1 MRKVILSLVAFL
13 LTGCAGGNVDPAVE
27 LKGDEG
33 IAVLNLG
40 CHHEIGYIEV
50 FPRGGYSKGLHRSFG
65 QGTVISCNEPELKTV
80 KLAAGDYFVG
90 RVGAGNTF
98 ADVDEAD
105 AFKFSVRRNSLSY
118 VGNWGLLTDV
128 RAGRRVHVR
137 ISVVYLGEETRKKL
151 EKTYPELY
159 FRYDYVDLSG
169 ET

>member
-1 MRKVILSLVAFL
+1 MRKLALSLVAIL
-13 LTGCAGGNVDPAVE
+13 LTACAGGNVDPAVE

-40 CHHEIGYIEV
+40 CHPEIGYVEV
-50 FPRGGYSKGLHRSFG
+50 YPRGGYAKGLGRSFG

-90 RVGAGNTF
+90 RIGAGNTF

-118 VGNWGLLTDV
+118 VGNWGLLANV
-128 RAGRRVHVR
+128 SAGRRIHVR
-137 ISVVYLGEETRKKL
+137 ISVVYLGEDTRKKL
-151 EKTYPELY
+151 ETTYPEL
-159 FRYDYVDLSG
+159 FSRYDYVDLSG